1 MDGNS
6 WVARVAVAWVVG
18 RAGRVPLVAASI
30 DMGVLFE
37 HHQRRDCEARV
48 SERLARTSLRGMT
61 VLTGAWFEGDPPLRG
76 KKVTKRA
83 RLEPSLHDD
92 VRHLGWFT
100 QGLVEGLP
108 VV

>member
-37 HHQRRDCEARV
+37 HRQRVDCEARV
-48 SERLARTSLRGMT
+48 SERLARMSLRGMA
-61 VLTGAWFEGDPPLRG
+61 VLTGVWFEGVPPLRG
-76 KKVTKRA
+76 KVTKRA
-83 RLEPSLHDD
+83 RLEPSMHDD

-100 QGLVEGLP
+100 QGSVGGLLV
-108 VV
+108 V